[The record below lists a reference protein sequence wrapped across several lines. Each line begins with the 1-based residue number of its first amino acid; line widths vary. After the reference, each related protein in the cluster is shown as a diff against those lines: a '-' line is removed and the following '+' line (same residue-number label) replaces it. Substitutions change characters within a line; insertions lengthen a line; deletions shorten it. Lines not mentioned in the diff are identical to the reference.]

1 MYKNFFNIYAMKIK
15 NILSILTT
23 NCKNGINDFYFHNY
37 ENLKDLIKKI
47 NKIKKNP
54 EIDKLIMLPPLLKE
68 NIDIKDFDQE
78 VFKCFILLIIKIYL
92 TYQKY
97 IENIEITTDL
107 NLFYG
112 LCDSFYIKICKKI
125 NCKIFLSNKRLLKNI
140 RKEIYP
146 ILCHIYNSFEN
157 EEIIDIEK
165 SECPDFYIYTNK
177 KIYVFELTSVNTKN
191 QIENSSNKI
200 NTKLLY
206 ESLIKKT
213 ENIQK
218 YKNNAY
224 LKLNN
229 KKYKFQIFIVD
240 IYYKMNEQNVKL
252 IINEIIDYIKNK
264 DTKDNLDLTLLDML
278 QNKND
283 DTFYFV
289 FWNRKK
295 ETLNFK
301 ELDF

>member
-1 MYKNFFNIYAMKIK
+1 MKIK
-15 NILSILTT
+15 NILNVLAT
-23 NCKNGINDFYFHNY
+23 NYKNGIDDFCFHNY
-37 ENLKDLIKKI
+37 ENLKDLIEKI

-54 EIDKLIMLPPLLKE
+54 KIDKLIMLPPLPKE

-97 IENIEITTDL
+97 IENIENTTDL

-112 LCDSFYIKICKKI
+112 LADSFYIKMCKKI

-146 ILCHIYNSFEN
+146 ILCYIYNSFEN
-157 EEIIDIEK
+157 EEIVYIEK

-191 QIENSSNKI
+191 QIENSNNKI

-213 ENIQK
+213 ENIK
-218 YKNNAY
+218 
-224 LKLNN
+224 
-229 KKYKFQIFIVD
+229 IMHI
-240 IYYKMNEQNVKL
+240 
-252 IINEIIDYIKNK
+252 
-264 DTKDNLDLTLLDML
+264 
-278 QNKND
+278 
-283 DTFYFV
+283 
-289 FWNRKK
+289 
-295 ETLNFK
+295 
-301 ELDF
+301 